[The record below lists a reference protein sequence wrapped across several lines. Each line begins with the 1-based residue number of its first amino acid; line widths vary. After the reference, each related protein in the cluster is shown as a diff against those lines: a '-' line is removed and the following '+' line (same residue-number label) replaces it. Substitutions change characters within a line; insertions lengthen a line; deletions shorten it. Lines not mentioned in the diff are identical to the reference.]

1 MLQLKLVF
9 SCISH
14 FHLKRNKFIKIPI
27 FNVSMETPLLEIN
40 LKKVKENYENF
51 KKFFNNVFYAIKAN
65 YNPRIL
71 EFLSNSG
78 CGVEICSYKEFKIAR
93 KFNFKRIVYNGFK
106 SKEEI
111 EDAIN
116 DVFLINVESIREYN
130 IVNELGKNVLIGA
143 RMKLKDKS
151 KLGIEPE
158 EIKRCHVF
166 AKEFYFYKDFNYD
179 LDVVK
184 PFDLNCDHFA
194 VYDMDGEIQSMAR
207 IILRVPGYYC
217 PFMYAT
223 IAGDSGSSHF
233 KIPGNEQR
241 IGEIMAIY
249 AAGKRGI
256 LAFKQMMEYLTQYG
270 TDIAHF
276 DSVWTTYDEEDNYT
290 GTYYKNKF
298 FMQETGEILQ
308 YRDFGGRW
316 KLIYTDKIKELK
328 EVHHRIFQHKQG

>member
-1 MLQLKLVF
+1 MVTKIDALTFDFTDIDFYSCHEIELTLDLDSLVMKDQTFETFDSLLNRPTHKVGNLYFLTRVRLMLEPGGILYL
-9 SCISH
+9 
-14 FHLKRNKFIKIPI
+14 
-27 FNVSMETPLLEIN
+27 IN
-40 LKKVKENYENF
+40 T
-51 KKFFNNVFYAIKAN
+51 
-65 YNPRIL
+65 
-71 EFLSNSG
+71 
-78 CGVEICSYKEFKIAR
+78 
-93 KFNFKRIVYNGFK
+93 YNGFK
-106 SKEEI
+106 DSGYLNRMEI
-111 EDAIN
+111 LLNKAGFIN
-116 DVFLINVESIREYN
+116 IEVLDPVNPVKIKAERRAVVTMPLNYNLQLRE
-130 IVNELGKNVLIGA
+130 V
-143 RMKLKDKS
+143 
-151 KLGIEPE
+151 IEPE
-158 EIKRCHVF
+158 EIKRCHIF

-328 EVHHRIFQHKQG
+328 ELHHRIFQHKQG

>member
-1 MLQLKLVF
+1 MVTKIDASTFDFTDIDFYSCHEIELTLDLGSLVMKDQTFETFDSLLSRTAHEVGNLYFLTGVRLMLEPGGIFYLINTYNESKDSGYLNRMEILLNKAGFINIEVLDPVNSAKIKAERRAVVTMPLNYNLQL
-9 SCISH
+9 
-14 FHLKRNKFIKIPI
+14 
-27 FNVSMETPLLEIN
+27 
-40 LKKVKENYENF
+40 
-51 KKFFNNVFYAIKAN
+51 
-65 YNPRIL
+65 
-71 EFLSNSG
+71 
-78 CGVEICSYKEFKIAR
+78 
-93 KFNFKRIVYNGFK
+93 
-106 SKEEI
+106 
-111 EDAIN
+111 
-116 DVFLINVESIREYN
+116 RE
-130 IVNELGKNVLIGA
+130 V
-143 RMKLKDKS
+143 
-151 KLGIEPE
+151 IEPE
-158 EIKRCHVF
+158 EIKRCHIF

-223 IAGDSGSSHF
+223 IVGESGSSHY

-249 AAGKRGI
+249 AAGKIGI

-328 EVHHRIFQHKQG
+328 ELHHRIFQNKQE